1 MRTSSDVEAQWPR
14 GFAKGGKVCVEYLP
28 TITAAYM
35 FGRYCNVDFVVM
47 SSLKNTKVKDL
58 LFSYDINCQWS
69 RNLEKRMGSLPKEIQ
84 LNLDEIR
91 LYYGI
96 PKFHLEAGH
105 GEDCQGPYSLNL
117 KKGVGRT
124 DGEGIERNWS
134 HANGA
139 AHSTREM
146 GPGSRHDTLDDHF
159 GHANWRRTI
168 ELRELFPILSRLTAD
183 QNCR

>member
-1 MRTSSDVEAQWPR
+1 
-14 GFAKGGKVCVEYLP
+14 
-28 TITAAYM
+28 M

>member
-1 MRTSSDVEAQWPR
+1 MWRPNGLGDLQ
-14 GFAKGGKVCVEYLP
+14 KGERYAMSFYACLP
-28 TITAAYM
+28 MAHISY
-35 FGRYCNVDFVVM
+35 RYCNVDFVVM
-47 SSLKNTKVKDL
+47 SSLKNVKVQDIL
-58 LFSYDINCQWS
+58 LSYDINCQWS
-69 RNLEKRMGSLPKEIQ
+69 RNLEKRMEGLPPEIQ
-84 LNLDEIR
+84 LNLEDIL
-91 LYYGI
+91 LYFGI

-105 GEDCQGPYSLNL
+105 GEDCHGPYSLNF

-159 GHANWRRTI
+159 GHANWRRTV
-168 ELRELFPILSRLTAD
+168 ELRE
-183 QNCR
+183 